1 MSEYSSLK
9 ATINA
14 SVKTNGNQE
23 ITGSI
28 MNSVLN
34 AMVNSLGA
42 GYQFMGV
49 ATPTNPGSTQ
59 TPDYKCFYIATTP
72 GKYTNLGGL
81 VVADGEVALLKYGTS
96 WTKEVT
102 GIASADKL
110 NQLGQ
115 KVDYLS
121 TQGDILFNKA
131 FDTSGGIVDASGKAI
146 SPYIDVSANRKV
158 YVFSGVSAI
167 FIGYGADKS
176 FVDYYSVGASGIER
190 TLPNTV
196 YFIRITFLM
205 SASDSVYVSEN
216 SSMGEIIWRP
226 EITWAKRV
234 SDLENDNLSIHSDI
248 LSLQEGINKL
258 DKRVDLSPNFKV
270 FNYYDNS
277 AETETSDALSTV
289 KIPIPS
295 WATYFLQTGKPKA
308 NYGDLGFNF
317 YDNNDVL
324 IASVRYST
332 SGITRYLSDDRCG
345 IGFAIPANSAFV
357 RLYSNRSNVLFSDMT
372 AEFYSSQ
379 DDVEPSTDLL
389 FHKYGVA
396 HLKELD
402 PLDEQ
407 LGITKEVIDTNLT
420 KENYYN
426 YKEEQTPSTQPDGI
440 STVKIPIPS
449 WATYVIVGN
458 TTNYS
463 YIKYY
468 CYNQSGNLIAE
479 KRYNGE
485 GVSRHDYWDVAN
497 GYYYYLG
504 SEIPNGTA
512 YIRIGYIS
520 TGMFLLATACV
531 KFYKSSSDVPVN
543 YGYNTNPY
551 RTYQER
557 NLPQLKEYTKTNN
570 WYYWKELPDYYFPY
584 LSNKAAE
591 IESYLKTCAS
601 NCDVFFFITDTHFDF
616 SRTWNNQLNACQSFA
631 MMAYLR
637 KYLRIDTILH
647 GGELFNLP
655 PCGNFMEDYKQVIGT
670 NQVYLA
676 LGNHEFI
683 SLQDQNVVNYFTRML
698 SNGMIYGDENKMWG
712 YVDNP
717 TRKSRYIVLSPFGPS
732 PDGTS
737 PYVMDK
743 LNDDNQYNW
752 FVNTALDIPAG
763 YTAVIIS
770 HLLYTLSGYAGSS
783 LILPTPSERYVNAI
797 DNYSGVGKIACVL
810 MGHTHS
816 DRMHIGPTGIPYI
829 ISQTDRFYTP
839 GGDHEDIGVTRTRGT
854 ITEQHFEV
862 VVINKVAKE
871 IKLFAI
877 GSNSLNGM
885 DDNIGTEVT
894 VRTLSNLTNI

>member
-1 MSEYSSLK
+1 MSK
-9 ATINA
+9 AATKALIDAN
-14 SVKTNGNQE
+14 
-23 ITGSI
+23 ITGNGVQAI
-28 MNSVLN
+28 TGPILNNVLN
-34 AMVNSLGA
+34 TMVDDYG
-42 GYQFMGV
+42 
-49 ATPTNPGSTQ
+49 TQ
-59 TPDYKCFYIATTP
+59 DEVSQLSQK
-72 GKYTNLGGL
+72 
-81 VVADGEVALLKYGTS
+81 VAD
-96 WTKEVT
+96 
-102 GIASADKL
+102 
-110 NQLGQ
+110 
-115 KVDYLS
+115 LS

-131 FDTSGGIVDASGKAI
+131 LDTSGGFVDVSGKAI

-158 YVFSGVSAI
+158 YVFPGVASI
-167 FIGYGADKS
+167 FIGYDANKS

-205 SASDSVYVSEN
+205 SASDSVYVAKN
-216 SSMGEIIWRP
+216 SSTGEKIWKP
-226 EITWAKRV
+226 EITWAKRL
-234 SDLENDNLSIHSDI
+234 SDLENDNLSINSDI

-277 AETETSDALSTV
+277 GETETSEALSTV

-295 WATYFLQTGKPKA
+295 WATYFLQTGKPRSYYA
-308 NYGDLGFNF
+308 YLGFNF

-357 RLYSNRSNVLFSDMT
+357 RLYSGHSSVLFSDMA

-379 DDVEPSTDLL
+379 DDVEPSTDLV
-389 FHKYGVA
+389 FHKYGSG

-402 PLDEQ
+402 EY
-407 LGITKEVIDTNLT
+407 GTKEEVQELTERIDITDGVVDENLT
-420 KENYYN
+420 KENFYN
-426 YKEEQTPSTQPDGI
+426 YEEEQTPSTQPEGI

-458 TTNYS
+458 TTNYGH
-463 YIKYY
+463 IKYY
-468 CYNQSGNLIAE
+468 CYDQSDNLIAE

-485 GVSRHDYWDVAN
+485 GVSRYDYWEVAKGN
-497 GYYYYLG
+497 YYYLG
-504 SEIPNGTA
+504 SEIPTGTA

-520 TGMFLLATACV
+520 TGQFLLATACV

-551 RTYQER
+551 RTYEER

-591 IESYLKTCAS
+591 IETYLKTCAS
-601 NCDVFFFITDTHFDF
+601 NFDVFFFITDTHFDF

-631 MMAYLR
+631 MMSYLR

-647 GGELFNLP
+647 GGDLFNLP

-698 SNGMIYGDENKMWG
+698 SNGMVYGDENKLWG

-732 PDGTS
+732 PNGTS

-763 YTAVIIS
+763 YTAVIVS
-770 HLLYTLSGYAGSS
+770 HLLYTLSGYAGST
-783 LILPTPSERYVNAI
+783 LTLPTPSVRYVNAI
-797 DNYSGVGKIACVL
+797 DNYSGAGKIACVL
-810 MGHTHS
+810 IGHTHS

-839 GGDHEDIGVTRTRGT
+839 GGDREDIGVTRTRGT